1 MIYVDDLQLRAGDL
15 ITMSGSTQLPSSVR
29 DPDPVWPLLIL
40 SFKLLEGRG
49 HRRDLPKTYQIKLLD
64 QWGGIAHRYIDH
76 EELHEC
82 VTLISRNE

>member
-15 ITMSGSTQLPSSVR
+15 ITMANDRTLASR
-29 DPDPVWPLLIL
+29 IADPFWPLLIL

-49 HRRDLPKTYQIKLLD
+49 HRRGLPKTYQIKLLD

>member
-15 ITMSGSTQLPSSVR
+15 ITMVHAAHMA
-29 DPDPVWPLLIL
+29 DPVWPLLIL
-40 SFKLLEGRG
+40 SFKLAAKPRRGR
-49 HRRDLPKTYQIKLLD
+49 PKTYQIKLLD

>member
-15 ITMSGSTQLPSSVR
+15 ITMADDRTLGRWSG
-29 DPDPVWPLLIL
+29 DPVWPLLIL

-49 HRRDLPKTYQIKLLD
+49 HRRGLPKTYQIKLLD

>member
-15 ITMSGSTQLPSSVR
+15 ITMADDRTLASR
-29 DPDPVWPLLIL
+29 IEDPVWPLLIL

-49 HRRDLPKTYQIKLLD
+49 HRRGLPKTYQIKLLD